1 MPLQKYLN
9 SEAIMFR
16 KALLV
21 GLPVLLILLII
32 YYYLGGFNETSFDLV
47 QTDNYV
53 IAGYEYQGPYEQ
65 DDLQELFFQV
75 QDFVETGALV
85 GTITVVN
92 YQLDFEAQDSVRQL
106 IGVQIKELPLT
117 LPEGIEIDTISA
129 SEAVRATIKAHPLVM
144 PNPEDTQQ
152 QIQDFAQARS
162 LELSNL
168 VLEQYVGEEEIWV
181 DVPLR

>member
-1 MPLQKYLN
+1 
-9 SEAIMFR
+9 MFR
-16 KALLV
+16 KALLL
-21 GLPVLLILLII
+21 GLPILLILLIV
-32 YYYLGGFNETSFDLV
+32 YYYLGGFNETDVELV

-53 IAGYEYQGPYEQ
+53 IAGYEYHGPYDQ

-92 YQLDFEAQDSVRQL
+92 YQLDFELQDTVRQL

-117 LPEGIEIDTISA
+117 LPEGIEIDTIRA
-129 SEAVRATIKAHPLVM
+129 SKVVRATIKAHPLVM

-152 QIQDFAQARS
+152 QIQDFALARS
-162 LELSNL
+162 LELSSL
-168 VLEQYVGEEEIWV
+168 VLEQYVGEAEIWV